1 MKNLVIN
8 NISRSIEKQILVVFA
23 ASILLAI
30 SAKVAIPLG
39 PVPFTLQTI
48 TVIFLTILLGK
59 QLGLAAVSLYLLEG
73 ICGLPVFASAS
84 WTSTGYLLGF
94 LGSVCLTDSL
104 YKTWN
109 DRSVT
114 SLFFFGLISILPI
127 FLLGLIVLALF
138 IGIKSA
144 FWIGVY
150 PFIFSELAKCFA
162 LALFLHRF
170 LKKS

>member
-8 NISRSIEKQILVVFA
+8 NISRSIEKQILVAFA
-23 ASILLAI
+23 ASILLAV
-30 SAKVAIPLG
+30 SAKVA
-39 PVPFTLQTI
+39 VPFTLQTI

-59 QLGLAAVSLYLLEG
+59 RLGLAAVSLYLLEG

-127 FLLGLIVLALF
+127 FLLGFIVLALF